1 MSGVG
6 DPSPGS
12 WFSPSDGKLFPKNNG
27 IGTDRAP
34 RSRISEFQGQMV
46 VKAPLK
52 NLVMEEVTIL
62 RRGEE
67 LNPKRLMPDSQ
78 PSQDPQSSKDSKS
91 SKDYLPSRIPKSS
104 NDCLPA
110 QEPQRPKNPSCNP
123 HSSAYSRPAESRH
136 VSIKEVEAASGN
148 DLALCATDR
157 LGPNPEAVPL
167 PYAGSV
173 FLNSPSPGSLPF
185 PTSFLKK
192 NVVNTTDLATKGL
205 RYMLRLDLP

>member
-1 MSGVG
+1 
-6 DPSPGS
+6 
-12 WFSPSDGKLFPKNNG
+12 
-27 IGTDRAP
+27 
-34 RSRISEFQGQMV
+34 
-46 VKAPLK
+46 
-52 NLVMEEVTIL
+52 MEEVTIL

-110 QEPQRPKNPSCNP
+110 QEPQRPKKRQPSRVPKLFHDSQPSCNP